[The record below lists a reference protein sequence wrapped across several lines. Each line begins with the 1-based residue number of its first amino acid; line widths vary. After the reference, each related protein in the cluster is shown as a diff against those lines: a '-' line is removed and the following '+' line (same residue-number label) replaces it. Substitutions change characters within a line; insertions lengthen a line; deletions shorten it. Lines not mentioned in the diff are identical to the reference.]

1 MSTTYHRSALAAQ
14 MAQQLLRPSFLDT
27 SLRSGLFLSGQ
38 RRVGKTT
45 FLASDLI
52 PALEALGA
60 VVIYVDLWSQPQ
72 ANPAELVHAAIRQA
86 LGALQAPGSGLL
98 KRLKRL
104 NRISGLDL
112 GAAGFSFGFKLAE
125 LGKPGGVSLAQ
136 AFTEVVDQAQTDVV
150 LIVDEVQHA
159 LGHAEGDAM
168 LHALKAA
175 RDAINTR
182 PGTPGYFLFLGTGS
196 HRARVQEL
204 AVKGNQAF
212 NGAVT
217 HEFPVLGRDFVEH
230 VLAQVCPQL
239 GEMTPSLAVA
249 EAAFQAMGSRPEELM
264 KALNVLRHL
273 PAGTDPDAHLPTIAQ
288 SLSAAAAD
296 IELQKVAAMGAL
308 AEAVFARIC
317 GMDGDARGLFTAEAL
332 KAYSAALGREV
343 AAPEVQAVLGQL
355 MGANLLMRVKHG
367 HYGVTDPLVEAAWR
381 ERQQAQAL
389 LQGGA
394 LPGGPAAGS
403 GAGARP
409 PPASPPR

>member
-1 MSTTYHRSALAAQ
+1 MSSTYHRSALAAQ
-14 MAQQLLRPSFLDT
+14 IAQQLLRPSFLDT

-86 LGALQAPGSGLL
+86 LGELQAPGSGLL
-98 KRLKRL
+98 KRLK
-104 NRISGLDL
+104 SVTGLDL
-112 GAAGFSFGFKLAE
+112 GAAGFTFGFKLAE

-136 AFTEVVDQAQTDVV
+136 AFTEVVDQAQTNVV

-159 LGHAEGDAM
+159 LGHTEGDAM

-182 PGTPGYFLFLGTGS
+182 PGTPGHFLFVGTGS

-217 HEFPVLGRDFVEH
+217 HEFPVLGREFVDH
-230 VLAQVCPQL
+230 VLAQVLPQL
-239 GEMTPSLAVA
+239 GDKTPSSEVT
-249 EAAFQAMGSRPEELM
+249 EAAFRAMGHRPEELM
-264 KALNVLRHL
+264 KALNVLRGL
-273 PAGTDPDAHLPTIAQ
+273 PAGTDANAHLPTIAQ

-296 IELQKVAAMGAL
+296 IELQKVEALGAL

-317 GMDGDARGLFTAEAL
+317 GTDGDARGLFTAEAL
-332 KAYSAALGREV
+332 KTYTATLGREV

-367 HYGVTDPLVEAAWR
+367 HYGVTDPLVEQAWR
-381 ERQQAQAL
+381 ERQKAQAL
-389 LQGGA
+389 LRR
-394 LPGGPAAGS
+394 GP
-403 GAGARP
+403 
-409 PPASPPR
+409 